1 MTFFV
6 ETISYLDPISRLFLR
21 DKTTFLPPSTIEP
34 IQTSGRLETH
44 QYHSPL
50 DEPATETSS
59 DPSARPDESTTAVP
73 GPYQDDMLHLEL
85 AAELSSA
92 NDLKPFLSVYRQI
105 DWETHPAADF
115 AQAVRL
121 ALHVGAHQA
130 ARECALAG
138 SRRFPH
144 HAELQKLAR
153 LLAPPDAKSIPGQGN
168 PSWRANRAWLQQHWD
183 DYRGHWVALR
193 DGQLLAVAN
202 DVNGLEAQIGPLK
215 GRNILITPIW

>member
-1 MTFFV
+1 MTILA
-6 ETISYLDPISRLFLR
+6 ETTSRLDPISRLFLPDR
-21 DKTTFLPPSTIEP
+21 TTFLPPSTIEP
-34 IQTSGRLETH
+34 SRYLETH
-44 QYHSPL
+44 KYHSPL
-50 DEPATETSS
+50 AEPATETSS
-59 DPSARPDESTTAVP
+59 DPPARPDESTTAVP
-73 GPYQDDMLHLEL
+73 SPYQDDMLQLEV

-121 ALHVGAHQA
+121 ALRVGAHQT

-153 LLAPPDAKSIPGQGN
+153 LLAPPGAKSVPGQGN
-168 PSWRANRAWLQQHWD
+168 PSWQANRNWLHQHWG
-183 DYRGHWVALR
+183 DYRGYWVALR
-193 DGQLLAVAN
+193 DGQLLAVAD
-202 DVNGLEAQIGPLK
+202 DVNGLVAQVGPLK
-215 GRNILITPIW
+215 DRNILITPIW